1 MKKHRVLVVDDRK
14 INLTMLSKILDSHY
28 DVLLAENGEQAL
40 ALLRSEGNSIS
51 AMLLDIIMPVM
62 DGYAV
67 LNAMKADAA
76 LPRIPV
82 IVIS

>member
-40 ALLRSEGNSIS
+40 ALLRSEGSSIS